1 MLLDSLLPI
10 KSQDLVCQKVKTK
23 VINEEAFILLT
34 GESGSGRSSMLEK
47 VINLTDSKCR
57 AIYVPCKSD
66 MTLTKLREIFLQ
78 QLITTE
84 KFDVNT
90 NLADFLLQKKIPT
103 LQKILVCI
111 DDIDEV
117 IASFF
122 EELATLADEFIGQ
135 NRFSFVAS
143 CKPIY
148 AQALNDKLS
157 NHKFALELINVKPLS
172 SQEALELS
180 HQIFLK
186 NELGSVF
193 KKIKKDIAKLLV
205 KANGNI
211 SLIIKY
217 SEMLMKEP
225 IKAQSSIAKGQ
236 MKINTKKKKSG
247 STGIFIAI
255 LIVAIALACLVPVFM
270 GSGLFDDN
278 SQNRNENAIN
288 PQAPNNDAF
297 YPDNGQ
303 STPTIDDGYL
313 SPEIQGGLEANVPD
327 MQTDHQMVL
336 DGKALQSI
344 EKSEAEG
351 SSSDYPIRGLGDNRV
366 DLTKPY
372 EKEELPSVANKEK
385 VATNEAT
392 PPKQEEAPL
401 SEEDAL
407 PENAYYVE
415 RGNNDMQIQREI
427 ALKEE
432 KLAHEKAL
440 KEQQARELALK
451 AQQEKEAAKP
461 SNNVIQENTN
471 NNTLASKQAT
481 LAAIDR
487 ALNGANQAPNN
498 SVSKDTHEV
507 THIIKT
513 PIVKDD
519 VTSNVQKPK
528 KETQVATAPKKE
540 EVKRPLTDT
549 RLKAGEIK
557 SYASYIEDNK
567 QKQSNNKYEVKPY
580 NANSNAPLSSAAQ
593 NSEIA
598 KLNRSYYTVQI
609 SAGANRNSIM
619 ATAASLTDK
628 YYIYEKEVNGKRL
641 HVLIMGAY
649 ATARD
654 AENAIARLP
663 ASLRQ
668 SKPFIKQVSKVL
680 GEMK

>member
-111 DDIDEV
+111 DDIDDV

-122 EELATLADEFIGQ
+122 EEIATLSDEFIGQ

-236 MKINTKKKKSG
+236 MKINAQKKKKNG

-278 SQNRNENAIN
+278 SQNRDETAIN

-297 YPDNGQ
+297 YPDNGL

-313 SPEIQGGLEANVPD
+313 SPEIQGGLETNVPE
-327 MQTDHQMVL
+327 METDHQMVL

-351 SSSDYPIRGLGDNRV
+351 SSSDYPIRGLGNNRV
-366 DLTKPY
+366 DLTKQY
-372 EKEELPSVANKEK
+372 EKEELPSVNDKKEE
-385 VATNEAT
+385 VAPKEET
-392 PPKQEEAPL
+392 PKAPL
-401 SEEDAL
+401 TEEDAL
-407 PENAYYVE
+407 PDNAYYVE

-432 KLAHEKAL
+432 AMLAQKKAAQEKAL

-451 AQQEKEAAKP
+451 QQQEATKP
-461 SNNVIQENTN
+461 SNNVIQESN
-471 NNTLASKQAT
+471 NSVQASKQAT

-487 ALNGANQAPNN
+487 ALNGANQSNNAP
-498 SVSKDTHEV
+498 KDTHEV

-519 VTSNVQKPK
+519 VTSNIQTAK
-528 KETQVATAPKKE
+528 KETKLTPTPKKE
-540 EVKRPLTDT
+540 EVKRPVVDT
-549 RLKAGEIK
+549 KLRAGEIK

-567 QKQSNNKYEVKPY
+567 QKSSNNRYEVKPY
-580 NANSNAPLSSAAQ
+580 NASSAPLSSAAQ
-593 NSEIA
+593 NSELA

-609 SAGANRNSIM
+609 SAGANRNSIVT
-619 ATAASLTDK
+619 TAASLTDK

-649 ATARD
+649 ETSRD
-654 AENAIARLP
+654 AENAISRLP
-663 ASLRQ
+663 ASLKQ
-668 SKPFIKQVSKVL
+668 SKPFIKQISKVL